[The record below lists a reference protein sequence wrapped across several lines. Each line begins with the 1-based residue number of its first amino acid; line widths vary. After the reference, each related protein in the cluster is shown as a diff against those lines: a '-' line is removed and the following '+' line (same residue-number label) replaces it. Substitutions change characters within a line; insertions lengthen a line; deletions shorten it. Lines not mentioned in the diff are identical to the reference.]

1 MAMLVITRGYM
12 SGMGCSTAQPP
23 IRWQM
28 TGKSPFAPK
37 EAVQAFAAIRSDGS
51 VVTWGFAY
59 LGLGAQRGQRPNFQ
73 GKQHLN
79 CALSFSF
86 GRKVLADQTPSKL
99 VRKVPMQMLV
109 ATCCIRP
116 LHPGIP
122 VVSAGIPV
130 FCREKGGE
138 PQPLAGGN
146 SSAVQLELVDVKDP
160 EAVWQ
165 GSDS

>member
-1 MAMLVITRGYM
+1 M
-12 SGMGCSTAQPP
+12 SGMGCSTTN
-23 IRWQM
+23 QM
-28 TGKSPFAPK
+28 TSDDWKITDAPK

-73 GKQHLN
+73 GKQHRN

-122 VVSAGIPV
+122 IVSAGIPV
-130 FCREKGGE
+130 FSCREKGGE
-138 PQPLAGGN
+138 PPTFGRRQQQR
-146 SSAVQLELVDVKDP
+146 SAVGTGGCKGPRSRMARQRFLKP
-160 EAVWQ
+160 I
-165 GSDS
+165 